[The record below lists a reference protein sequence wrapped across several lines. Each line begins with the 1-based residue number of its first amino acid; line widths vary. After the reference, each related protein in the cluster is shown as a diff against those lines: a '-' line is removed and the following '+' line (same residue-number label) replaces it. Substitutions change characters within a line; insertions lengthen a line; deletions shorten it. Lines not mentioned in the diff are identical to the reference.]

1 MHYVSSQHNYAIA
14 AQLQHGELR
23 NSYTCHSCCFTGL
36 INLKLFNFVQI
47 LPRQMPVMYALQA
60 SVLELILSMHLPP
73 NNSDFKSYYFSHVL
87 G

>member
-36 INLKLFNFVQI
+36 INLLFNFVQK
-47 LPRQMPVMYALQA
+47 LLKSP
-60 SVLELILSMHLPP
+60 S
-73 NNSDFKSYYFSHVL
+73 NSDVFLAGKCFGIYFFNALASK
-87 G
+87 